1 LPENDELRALMSAW
15 IRMVMRNSMKSLIRY
30 TKDNGLSMSQTAA
43 LFKIRGEG
51 ACGVNDI
58 GEDLQISSAAASQ
71 MMDKL
76 VQLGFVH
83 RSENPEDRRGKRLVI
98 ADKGTAFLQGSGNA
112 RIQWVDDLVDSL
124 TPEERESAA
133 AAVSL
138 LVGKAKALGLDFD
151 PHQCPW
157 KGTIK
162 S

>member
-1 LPENDELRALMSAW
+1 MSAW
-15 IRMVMRNSMKSLIRY
+15 IRIVMRNSMKSLIHY
-30 TKDNGLSMSQTAA
+30 TKGHGLSMSQTAA

-76 VQLGFVH
+76 VQLGFIH
-83 RSENPEDRRGKRLVI
+83 RSENPDDRRGKRLVL
-98 ADKGTAFLQGSGNA
+98 AEKGIAFLQGSGNA

-124 TPEERESAA
+124 APAERASTAETIT
-133 AAVSL
+133 L
-138 LVGKAKALGLDFD
+138 LVDKAKALGLCHDS
-151 PHQCPW
+151 HQCPW
-157 KGTIK
+157 KGTIR

>member
-15 IRMVMRNSMKSLIRY
+15 IRMVMRNSMKSLIGY
-30 TKDNGLSMSQTAA
+30 TKQNGLSMSQTAA

-76 VQLGFVH
+76 VQLGFIH
-83 RSENPEDRRGKRLVI
+83 RSENPDDRRGKRLML
-98 ADKGTAFLQGSGNA
+98 ADQGNAFLLGSGNA
-112 RIQWVDDLVDSL
+112 RIPWVDDLVDSL
-124 TPEERESAA
+124 TLEERAQTASTIT
-133 AAVSL
+133 L
-138 LVGKAKALGLDFD
+138 LIDKAKAIGLDFD

-157 KGTIK
+157 KGTIR

>member
-1 LPENDELRALMSAW
+1 MPENDELRALMSAW

-83 RSENPEDRRGKRLVI
+83 RSENPDDRRGKRLMI

-124 TPEERESAA
+124 TLEERESTAGA
-133 AAVSL
+133 IAL
-138 LVGKAKALGLDFD
+138 LIDRAKALGLDIG

-157 KGTIK
+157 KGTIR

>member
-1 LPENDELRALMSAW
+1 MPENDELRALMSAW
-15 IRMVMRNSMKSLIRY
+15 IRLVMRNSMKNLMRY
-30 TKDNGLSMSQTAA
+30 TKENGLSMSQAAA

-51 ACGVNDI
+51 ACGVNDV

-83 RSENPEDRRGKRLVI
+83 RSENPDDRRGKRLML
-98 ADKGTAFLQGSGNA
+98 ADKGNAFLQASGNA

-124 TPEERESAA
+124 APEERASAA
-133 AAVSL
+133 SSIAL
-138 LVGKAKALGLDFD
+138 LVDRAKALGLDFG

-157 KGTIK
+157 KGTNK

>member
-1 LPENDELRALMSAW
+1 MPENDELRALMSAW
-15 IRMVMRNSMKSLIRY
+15 IRMVMRNSMKSLIHY

-43 LFKIRGEG
+43 LFKIRNEG

-83 RSENPEDRRGKRLVI
+83 RSENPDDRRGKRLVI
-98 ADKGTAFLQGSGNA
+98 ADKGTVFLQGSGNA

-124 TPEERESAA
+124 TPEERTSAA
-133 AAVSL
+133 SAIAL
-138 LVGKAKALGLDFD
+138 LVDKAKSLGLDSG
-151 PHQCPW
+151 PH
-157 KGTIK
+157 
-162 S
+162 

>member
-1 LPENDELRALMSAW
+1 MPENDELRSLMSAW
-15 IRMVMRNSMKSLIRY
+15 IRMVMRNSMKSLLHY
-30 TKDNGLSMSQTAA
+30 TKENGLSMSQTAA

-76 VQLGFVH
+76 VQLGFIH
-83 RSENPEDRRGKRLVI
+83 RSENPDDRRGKRLML
-98 ADKGTAFLQGSGNA
+98 AERGTAFLQGSGNA

-124 TPEERESAA
+124 TLEERAQTSAA
-133 AAVSL
+133 IAL
-138 LVGKAKALGLDFD
+138 LVDKTKSLGLDFG
-151 PHQCPW
+151 PNQCPW
-157 KGTIK
+157 KGTIQ